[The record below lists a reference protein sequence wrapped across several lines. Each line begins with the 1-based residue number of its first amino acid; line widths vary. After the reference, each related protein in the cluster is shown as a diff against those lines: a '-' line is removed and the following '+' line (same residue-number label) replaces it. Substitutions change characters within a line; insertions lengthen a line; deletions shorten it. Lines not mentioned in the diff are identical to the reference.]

1 MLVRWLVI
9 GGVALIALTVYA
21 LVDLFVTQANRVRS
35 FPKPVWIALIVVLPL
50 VGPLLWLLVGKTKKP
65 SLQTGPMFAD
75 DDQGFLNRID
85 RESAEERIRR
95 LEEELRQL
103 DEEDRTFGPS
113 DAEAD
118 PGKKPQKKPG
128 KTSAEADGDTDDD
141 ERGAGSPSPRS

>member
-9 GGVALIALTVYA
+9 GGIALIALTVYA

-50 VGPLLWLLVGKTKKP
+50 VGPLLWLFVGKTKKP

-103 DEEDRTFGPS
+103 DEEGQKFPS
-113 DAEAD
+113 PDAEAN
-118 PGKKPQKKPG
+118 PEKKPRKKFG
-128 KTSAEADGDTDDD
+128 KNSTEGDTGDD